1 MKNPSN
7 PITQVEVEESIL
19 YLCDELES
27 ECERYAEVSQE
38 RAIAETEYKE
48 RFWVSI
54 VKLMDSPT
62 YKTASQREAAAN
74 LWSKGEWRKYKL
86 LEAQEKATQ
95 QKLMMLRS
103 RLEAVRTIAANVR
116 AVGG

>member
-7 PITQVEVEESIL
+7 PLTQVEIEDSIVQ
-19 YLCDELES
+19 LCDELEI
-27 ECERYAEVSQE
+27 ECERFAAVSQE
-38 RAIAETEYKE
+38 RAIAESEYKE

-62 YKTASQREAAAN
+62 YKTAGQREAAAN
-74 LWSKGEWRKYKL
+74 LWAKGEWRKYKL

-95 QKLMMLRS
+95 QKMMMLRT